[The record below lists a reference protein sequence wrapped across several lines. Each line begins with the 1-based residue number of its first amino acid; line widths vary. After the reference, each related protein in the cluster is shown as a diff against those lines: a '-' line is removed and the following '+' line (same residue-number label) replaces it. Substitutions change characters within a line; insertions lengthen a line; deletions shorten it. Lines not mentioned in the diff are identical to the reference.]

1 MVTLFS
7 EFGLQVY
14 PLKAYIAGQG
24 EELFIRKN
32 CTFVLSCGIVISTK
46 YCLCPMPSFLIPDLS
61 HTAVVG
67 VRPLAVPILI

>member
-24 EELFIRKN
+24 EELFIRKKN
-32 CTFVLSCGIVISTK
+32 AL
-46 YCLCPMPSFLIPDLS
+46 
-61 HTAVVG
+61 
-67 VRPLAVPILI
+67 